1 MLNRKLVCAFIIFL
15 TLSAYAQEATQ
26 PKDATDFTKK
36 ENAKFLQMLNFADK
50 QDYADAARGFVAALP
65 NGEIKDDKGNVIWDL
80 NVYAFEKGEQVPDT
94 VNPSLWRLAQLNLNN
109 GLFKVTDRIYQ
120 IRGLDLSNMSI
131 LEGDTGLIVIDPLIS
146 KGAAKAGIDLYY
158 ANRPAKPIV
167 AVVYTHSHVDH
178 FGGVKGIVNQADIA
192 NGKVKII
199 APDGFLAEAISEN
212 VYAGNAMSRRAQY
225 QYGIF
230 LPRGARGQVDA
241 GLGKSGSTGEVTLI
255 APTTTIYKTGEKLNI
270 DGIDMEF
277 QMAPDTEAPAEMLI
291 YLPQFKALASAEDL
305 THTLHNLYTLRGAQ
319 VRDANK
325 WWKTINEAID
335 RYGDKI
341 DVIFAQHHWPKWGNE
356 NIVPYMKKQRNI
368 FKYIHDQSLRYM
380 NQGYTPIEVAEMLVV
395 PDAIAKEWYN
405 RGYYGSVNHDSK
417 AVYQRYLGWY
427 DSNPANLHPIIP
439 AEAAKNYVKYMG
451 GANKAI
457 KMAKDDYK
465 KGNYRWV
472 AEVMKQVVYSDPNN
486 KEAKELQAD
495 AFEQLG
501 YQQENPT
508 WRNEYLMGAYEL
520 RNGVKQENIDVASID
535 VILAMT
541 PEMIFD
547 YMGLALNGPK
557 AVGKGGTFNVTF
569 SDLQNQKY
577 AVTLEDGV
585 LVYSPDKLHK
595 QADFAMT
602 IPKSSLVQIMVGM
615 TTIDKEVAAG
625 NAQVTGDQS
634 KFNDL
639 LGLLEKFSPNFNI
652 VTPNKMS

>member
-291 YLPQFKALASAEDL
+291 YLPQFKALASAED
-305 THTLHNLYTLRGAQ
+305 
-319 VRDANK
+319 
-325 WWKTINEAID
+325 
-335 RYGDKI
+335 
-341 DVIFAQHHWPKWGNE
+341 
-356 NIVPYMKKQRNI
+356 
-368 FKYIHDQSLRYM
+368 
-380 NQGYTPIEVAEMLVV
+380 
-395 PDAIAKEWYN
+395 
-405 RGYYGSVNHDSK
+405 
-417 AVYQRYLGWY
+417 
-427 DSNPANLHPIIP
+427 
-439 AEAAKNYVKYMG
+439 
-451 GANKAI
+451 
-457 KMAKDDYK
+457 
-465 KGNYRWV
+465 
-472 AEVMKQVVYSDPNN
+472 
-486 KEAKELQAD
+486 
-495 AFEQLG
+495 
-501 YQQENPT
+501 
-508 WRNEYLMGAYEL
+508 
-520 RNGVKQENIDVASID
+520 
-535 VILAMT
+535 
-541 PEMIFD
+541 
-547 YMGLALNGPK
+547 
-557 AVGKGGTFNVTF
+557 
-569 SDLQNQKY
+569 
-577 AVTLEDGV
+577 
-585 LVYSPDKLHK
+585 
-595 QADFAMT
+595 
-602 IPKSSLVQIMVGM
+602 
-615 TTIDKEVAAG
+615 
-625 NAQVTGDQS
+625 
-634 KFNDL
+634 
-639 LGLLEKFSPNFNI
+639 
-652 VTPNKMS
+652 